1 MKKHLPPNLEK
12 FRIKDNPGINA
23 FYVPQKEGDIEG
35 FFEIQYGNKRLV
47 VICGVGEGWDH
58 VSVSLRHRC
67 PTWEEINWIKNLF
80 FEKYETVIQIHP
92 PLDQYVNV
100 GRYVLH
106 LWRPWDQETKLPP
119 RHMLA

>member
-1 MKKHLPPNLEK
+1 MKRHLPTNLEK

-23 FYVPQKEGDIEG
+23 FYVPQQEGDIAG
-35 FFEIQYGNKRLV
+35 FFIIQYGKKRLT

-67 PTWEEINWIKNLF
+67 PTWEEINWIRNLF
-80 FEKYETVIQIHP
+80 FEKEETVIQIHP
-92 PLDQYVNV
+92 PHSKYVNV
-100 GRYVLH
+100 GEYVLH
-106 LWRPWDQETKLPP
+106 LWRPWDIDIPLPP